1 MGAKLLLFSPTD
13 KARPGLGPCG
23 RGYSNKRIAPSLA
36 SNSMGVQLGV
46 TELTRYG
53 IGPCAHLSIRM
64 HRPVMKINQ
73 QMVFGTKR
81 RNMLRPAV
89 LFLHISSHET
99 VFYTGSAPARILCQG
114 FFNGITFTAHIIQPK
129 SVISVMMITTLVFV
143 QMSLRFEGAMGFHC
157 NRKTE
162 RQMTKRK
169 FVCA

>member
-1 MGAKLLLFSPTD
+1 
-13 KARPGLGPCG
+13 
-23 RGYSNKRIAPSLA
+23 
-36 SNSMGVQLGV
+36 MGVQLGV

-99 VFYTGSAPARILCQG
+99 VFYTGCAPARILCQG
-114 FFNGITFTAHIIQPK
+114 FFNGITFTAHIIQVKPDAHSFIT
-129 SVISVMMITTLVFV
+129 SVFDEFLHTTSFTYRLEGIEDVPIDDV
-143 QMSLRFEGAMGFHC
+143 LEVLNGGTSEYSLSEKDVLFE
-157 NRKTE
+157 
-162 RQMTKRK
+162 
-169 FVCA
+169 